1 MEEAIEKAKALVEAL
16 PYIQRFRDKQVVIK
30 FGGSAMADERV
41 MEDVLED
48 IVFLSTVGIRPIVVH
63 GGGKHISRAMRERGK
78 EARFVAGHRVT
89 DEDTLDIA
97 VKVLAEEING
107 DICHRIQNH
116 GASAVP
122 GFQENK
128 SVLRARKKL
137 LTVQDEEESERE
149 VDVGYVGEVV
159 SVDIDRLKTLAADG
173 EIVVLP
179 PIGQDH
185 EAQLYNVN
193 ADSAA
198 AAVARE
204 LRAEKIVFL
213 SDVHGIM
220 ERPGDPD
227 SFLSSIDRSEVDELI
242 TQGTIR
248 GGMLPKVNACL
259 QAIAAGVRKSHIVD
273 ANLEHSL
280 LLEIFTD
287 AGVGTEILESRET

>member
-1 MEEAIEKAKALVEAL
+1 MEEAIAKAGALVEAL
-16 PYIQRFRDKQVVIK
+16 PYIQRFRGKQVVIK
-30 FGGSAMADERV
+30 FGGSAMADPRV
-41 MEDVLED
+41 MKDVLED
-48 IVFLSTVGIRPIVVH
+48 IVFLATVGIRPIVVH
-63 GGGKHISRAMRERGK
+63 GGGQHISQAMDREGM
-78 EARFVAGHRVT
+78 EAEFIAGHRVT
-89 DEDTLDIA
+89 DEETLEIA
-97 VKVLAEEING
+97 VQVLAEEINT
-107 DICHRIQNH
+107 DLCHRIQNH

-122 GFQENK
+122 GFQENS

-137 LTVQDEEESERE
+137 ITVREDKETPRE

-159 SVDIDRLKTLAADG
+159 SVDTERLDVLAEDG
-173 EIVVLP
+173 EIIVLP

-185 EAQLYNVN
+185 EGQLYNVN

-220 ERPGDPD
+220 ETPGDPD
-227 SFLSSIDRSEVDELI
+227 SFLSSIDRTQVDRLI
-242 TQGTIR
+242 AEGTIR

-259 QAIAAGVRKSHIVD
+259 QAIAAGVRKAHIID

-287 AGVGTEILESRET
+287 AGVGTEIIESRRG